1 MIMKKIKFFLL
12 MAMVMTMSLNVMADD
27 DDDRVITYDQLPQTA
42 QAFLKANFATK
53 VPLLVTAD
61 WDDFTI
67 RYESG
72 EKIEFD
78 RSGNWKDIECY
89 NSKVPTTAVPEQIS
103 SYISQNYPGK
113 SIIKLERH
121 RSVFEVKLNNGM
133 EVEFNRNFQFIG
145 VDYDD

>member
-1 MIMKKIKFFLL
+1 MIKNIKFFLL

-27 DDDRVITYDQLPQTA
+27 DDRVITYDQLPQAA
-42 QAFLKANFATK
+42 QTFLKTHFATK

-72 EKIEFD
+72 EKIEFN
-78 RSGNWKDIECY
+78 RSGEWKDIECY
-89 NSKVPTTAVPEQIS
+89 NSKVPADAVPEQI
-103 SYISQNYPGK
+103 YTYLNQNYPGK
-113 SIIKLERH
+113 SVIKIERH
-121 RSVFEVKLNNGM
+121 RSVYEVKLNNGM
-133 EVEFNRNFQFIG
+133 EVEFNRNFQVLD

>member
-1 MIMKKIKFFLL
+1 MKKIKCFLL
-12 MAMVMTMSLNVMADD
+12 IPMVMTMGLTMSAD
-27 DDDRVITYDQLPQTA
+27 DDDRVITYDQLPQAA
-42 QAFLKANFATK
+42 QTFLKQHFAKK
-53 VPLLVTAD
+53 VPLVVTAD

-89 NSKVPTTAVPEQIS
+89 NSKVPTEAVPAQIS

-121 RSVFEVKLNNGM
+121 RSVYEVKLNNGM
-133 EVEFNRNFQFIG
+133 EIEFNRNFQVID
-145 VDYDD
+145 VDFDD

>member
-1 MIMKKIKFFLL
+1 MIKNIKFFLL

-27 DDDRVITYDQLPQTA
+27 DDRVITYDQLPHAAQT
-42 QAFLKANFATK
+42 FLKTHFATK

-72 EKIEFD
+72 EKIEFN
-78 RSGNWKDIECY
+78 RSGEWKDIECY
-89 NSKVPTTAVPEQIS
+89 NSKVPADAVPEQI
-103 SYISQNYPGK
+103 YTYLNQNYPGK
-113 SIIKLERH
+113 SVIKIERH
-121 RSVFEVKLNNGM
+121 RSVYEVKLNNGM
-133 EVEFNRNFQFIG
+133 EIEFNRNFQVLD

>member
-1 MIMKKIKFFLL
+1 MKKIKFFLL

-89 NSKVPTTAVPEQIS
+89 NSKVPTAAVPEQIS

-113 SIIKLERH
+113 SIIQLERH
-121 RSVFEVKLNNGM
+121 RSVYEVKLNNGM

>member
-1 MIMKKIKFFLL
+1 MKRIKYFLL
-12 MAMVMTMSLNVMADD
+12 MAMVMTMSLTMSAD
-27 DDDRVITYDQLPQTA
+27 DDDRVITFAQMPEAAQT
-42 QAFLKANFATK
+42 FLKANFATK

-67 RYESG
+67 RYETG

-89 NSKVPTTAVPEQIS
+89 NSKVPTEAVPQQIS

-113 SIIKLERH
+113 SIIKIERH
-121 RSVFEVKLNNGM
+121 RSVYEVKLNNGM
-133 EVEFNRNFQFIG
+133 ELEFNRNFQVIDM
-145 VDYDD
+145 DYDD

>member
-1 MIMKKIKFFLL
+1 
-12 MAMVMTMSLNVMADD
+12 MTMSLTMRAD
-27 DDDRVITYDQLPQTA
+27 DDDRVITFAQLPEAAQT
-42 QAFLKANFATK
+42 FLKANFATK

-89 NSKVPTTAVPEQIS
+89 NGKVPAEAVPGQIS

-121 RSVFEVKLNNGM
+121 RSVYEVKLNNGM
-133 EVEFNRNFQFIG
+133 EIEFNRNFQV
-145 VDYDD
+145 VDVDFDD

>member
-1 MIMKKIKFFLL
+1 

-27 DDDRVITYDQLPQTA
+27 DDRVITYDQLPQAA
-42 QAFLKANFATK
+42 QTFLKTHFATK

-72 EKIEFD
+72 EKIEFNK
-78 RSGNWKDIECY
+78 SGEWKDIECY
-89 NSKVPTTAVPEQIS
+89 NSKVPAGAVPAQIS

-121 RSVFEVKLNNGM
+121 RSVYEVKLNNGM
-133 EVEFNRNFQFIG
+133 EVEFNRNFQVIG
-145 VDYDD
+145 MDYDD